1 MTDAGPI
8 QLATLIVTGGAVAF
22 ALSAGVW
29 AYRMTAGARAARADW
44 RARMAQL
51 EDRLERAGGV
61 LGAHPGLI
69 LVWETPPD
77 PDSRDWG
84 QPGIFGS
91 PAALAAMVQFADL
104 GQGAAASG
112 GRRAR
117 DS

>member
-51 EDRLERAGGV
+51 EDRLERAGRRPGRPSRPHPR
-61 LGAHPGLI
+61 LGN
-69 LVWETPPD
+69 
-77 PDSRDWG
+77 
-84 QPGIFGS
+84 
-91 PAALAAMVQFADL
+91 PA
-104 GQGAAASG
+104 
-112 GRRAR
+112 
-117 DS
+117 